1 MPPKRLICLS
11 APPSGECSMCHCGHQ
26 NPGKRKSL
34 TWNGSYTWPSVVPP
48 TVDSNLIQG
57 WLNPQMKYKLILKT
71 DCIKSG
77 APGLGMRVAGGSLG
91 KYSGLS
97 KGIKRTLSLLS
108 IWRTPS
114 RSLPP
119 TRYESPPAIP
129 QLIHPHSQPPS
140 HLNHTPRVCS
150 KYLWAPVST
159 SWRSRSRRVLGV
171 TSSDHLQKAGPHLGA
186 NLTPQS

>member
-1 MPPKRLICLS
+1 MKSTWLPQLCRCHRRGLS
-11 APPSGECSMCHCGHQ
+11 VSQPHPLGSGSMRHCGHQ
-26 NPGKRKSL
+26 NPGKLKSL

-119 TRYESPPAIP
+119 TRYERYL
-129 QLIHPHSQPPS
+129 QFPS
-140 HLNHTPRVCS
+140 
-150 KYLWAPVST
+150 
-159 SWRSRSRRVLGV
+159 
-171 TSSDHLQKAGPHLGA
+171 
-186 NLTPQS
+186 